1 MADTST
7 QGRTPATARRAG
19 LDRGDV
25 VDAALALV
33 EAEGAGALTMRR
45 LATELDVTTTTIY
58 WHVGGRDEVVTALI
72 GRLSERLAEREVRG
86 LDPVSRIVEAARL
99 MWDSS
104 IEHRHVTVLAYQVG
118 AASLLEFPLQVAL
131 VRELE
136 AAGLRGV
143 AVRDALRAIVMCVA
157 GFLVAALRPED
168 SVPDAY
174 RTSSLWAAH
183 DDAAISA
190 ETLDAL
196 THRPD
201 LEALL
206 TTTLRAVVGGVLS
219 HAPEVP

>member
-7 QGRTPATARRAG
+7 QGPPATARRAG
-19 LDRGDV
+19 LDREDV

-33 EAEGAGALTMRR
+33 EAEGARALTMRR

-58 WHVGGRDEVVTALI
+58 WHVGGRDEVITALI
-72 GRLSERLAEREVRG
+72 QRLSEQLAEREVRG
-86 LDPVSRIVEAARL
+86 STPADRIVDAARL

-104 IEHRHVTVLAYQVG
+104 IAHRHVTVLAYQVG

-136 AAGLRGV
+136 AAGLRGE
-143 AVRDALRAIVMCVA
+143 AVRDALRSIVMCVA

-174 RTSSLWAAH
+174 RTRSLWAAH
-183 DDAAISA
+183 TDDAISP
-190 ETLDAL
+190 ET
-196 THRPD
+196 
-201 LEALL
+201 LEALTSRPEL
-206 TTTLRAVVGGVLS
+206 EPLLATTLRAVVDALLTA
-219 HAPEVP
+219 APEVP